1 MVDFNKISEFFK
13 NTPIPQNM
21 LDRGQ
26 IVLNNFMKP
35 IKTLF
40 EQRSVPQNPWSDEQ
54 IEFLLR
60 ALSNMDTDKDSDAAR
75 VGEREARIASK
86 LHLKTS

>member
-1 MVDFNKISEFFK
+1 MVDFNKISEFFE

-21 LDRGQ
+21 LERGQ

-40 EQRSVPQNPWSDEQ
+40 EQKNVPQESWSDEE
-54 IEFLLR
+54 IEFLLET
-60 ALSNMDTDKDSDAAR
+60 LSNMETFFDNKNY
-75 VGEREARIASK
+75 G
-86 LHLKTS
+86 